1 MTEWGYSQQWW
12 RYIKLFPSFFYN
24 LCDHTVFLV
33 KVVYAVE
40 TKKKRRVTLASIGL
54 LIVVG
59 LLNVADNL
67 KSEDQCLEEEILSVL
82 DVPPGKMGRVIGRK
96 GASILAIKEACK
108 YEPFRSSYSSASKT
122 FHIWL
127 SYNTSDFFCLAAR
140 KF

>member
-1 MTEWGYSQQWW
+1 M
-12 RYIKLFPSFFYN
+12 
-24 LCDHTVFLV
+24 
-33 KVVYAVE
+33 
-40 TKKKRRVTLASIGL
+40 TLASIGL

-122 FHIWL
+122 FHI
-127 SYNTSDFFCLAAR
+127 
-140 KF
+140 